1 MYINIELT
9 ECRKIFTNKLVAI
22 EPTTHIEVDVGENW
36 DLEAL
41 REAQN
46 RINTVIAHEL
56 NIALLK
62 STDEK

>member
-1 MYINIELT
+1 MYINIELN
-9 ECRKIFTNKLVAI
+9 ECRNITKNKVIAI
-22 EPTTHIEVDVGENW
+22 CPTTHIEVDVGENW
-36 DLEAL
+36 DFEAL

-46 RINTVIAHEL
+46 RINTVIAKEL